1 MFDPISTYR
10 IQFHAA
16 FTFTDFEKTIPYLN
30 ELGINT
36 IYASPVYEA
45 VPGSMHGYDGV
56 NPNKINPEIGTLE
69 QLRDI
74 SKTLKGLGMSW
85 IQDIV
90 PNHMGFHQQ
99 NAWLMDVLK
108 NGESSAYR
116 TYFDIVS
123 TNLDEDPLMVPFQAR
138 TGKC

>member
-30 ELGINT
+30 ELGIKT

-56 NPNKINPEIGTLE
+56 NPNKINPEIGTIE
-69 QLRDI
+69 QLRNI

-90 PNHMGFHQQ
+90 PNHMGF
-99 NAWLMDVLK
+99 
-108 NGESSAYR
+108 
-116 TYFDIVS
+116 
-123 TNLDEDPLMVPFQAR
+123 TNKMP
-138 TGKC
+138 G